1 MNNKIHTVTKI
12 SLFMENYEREL
23 RIGGD
28 IRKKEKVEKTMK
40 FMERM
45 KKLQEEARVAL
56 KKAQEDMKRQT
67 NNRRKEIEDWKK

>member
-28 IRKKEKVEKTMK
+28 IRKNEKVEKTMK